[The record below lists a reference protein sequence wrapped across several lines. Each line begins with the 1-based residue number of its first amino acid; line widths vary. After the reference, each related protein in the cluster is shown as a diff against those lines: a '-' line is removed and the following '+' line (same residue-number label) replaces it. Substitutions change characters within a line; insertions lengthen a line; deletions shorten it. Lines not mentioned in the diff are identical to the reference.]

1 MEEPRSHHFCGR
13 IPEPEGYVIHTYIS
27 RGSSGVVWRGVQE
40 GTLREVAVKYL
51 APLQQQG
58 LAMYRFARE
67 VEIAAMLEHP
77 NLVRVYGCG
86 ESADGPWLAMEYV
99 DGPTLD
105 RWVREGGAD
114 LRRRVEVFRGIC
126 AGVRHAHQAGV
137 IHRDLKPGNVF
148 MTSEGEPKVG
158 DFGLACRPDRSMDDL
173 TLTRAGEVFGSLAWM
188 APEQAAGEWQR
199 VDALSDVHALGAI
212 LFFLAA
218 GEPVFAPEMPVA
230 AQWAAAQSGERPSLR
245 DRAPSVARDLSA
257 VADRCMHPEKSQ
269 RYGSV
274 AELEEDIRRWLAGE
288 PVLARRG
295 AGLYWLGKKA
305 RKHWVPAGASAVLL
319 AGAAGLAI
327 ERERERARI
336 RLERATA
343 AERTQHEMH
352 EELSRFLAEV
362 RLRYADEGK
371 QELARAFEQQVAQ
384 FPWSFEVAGLPYDP
398 RRSQGRAAL
407 SRAVKASQRG
417 EYPVAAQSFSDAMA
431 RLQPLVAQ
439 HPEVT
444 VFREELGQAMAGLA
458 VAQNRLELHPQ
469 CIDSS
474 QRAVRTLVTGVAG
487 RLTPVVFDEL
497 MKVAGVMTE
506 SILARGSDDPRGLV
520 VVEELLAKA
529 PLVTAG
535 GPGTRKELMNLAKL
549 EANRV
554 RLLLHGGRGD
564 LAEAA
569 LRIALENGR
578 KAMAEPDEDGM
589 AAWALA
595 QVHLAEAML
604 ARSRGEADQEERAL
618 MEASRLIV
626 IDSERIPQ
634 VLTIRLHEDL
644 MHAWAS
650 RANRLAEAGQSALAA
665 AATGEAIRCG
675 MMMTGSQRGDRKLK
689 AYWTQLM
696 LRAAER
702 HRLSGDEE
710 SAWRNAEGAR
720 QRFRQLRN
728 SGEDRYE
735 HHSLGACEAG
745 VLLAETG
752 APLDGKPSNW
762 LDIARRDLDEF
773 VAESQDRLRPEH
785 AERVSALRERLARLI
800 PQVGS
805 SR

>member
-1 MEEPRSHHFCGR
+1 M
-13 IPEPEGYVIHTYIS
+13 
-27 RGSSGVVWRGVQE
+27 
-40 GTLREVAVKYL
+40 KYL

-99 DGPTLD
+99 AGPTLEG
-105 RWVREGGAD
+105 WVREGGAD
-114 LRRRVEVFRGIC
+114 LRRRVEVFGGIC

-137 IHRDLKPGNVF
+137 IHRDLKPGNIF

-158 DFGLACRPDRSMDDL
+158 DFGLACRPDRSVDDL
-173 TLTRAGEVFGSLAWM
+173 TLTRADEVFGSLAWM
-188 APEQAAGEWQR
+188 APEQAAGAWQR

-212 LFFLAA
+212 LFFLVA
-218 GEPVFAPEMPVA
+218 GEPVFPSEMPVA

-295 AGLYWLGKKA
+295 AGLYWLGKKV
-305 RKHWVPAGASAVLL
+305 RKHWVPVGAAAVLL
-319 AGAAGLAI
+319 TGVAGLAI
-327 ERERERARI
+327 ERSRIRGEREK
-336 RLERATA
+336 A
-343 AERTQHEMH
+343 AQLALNEMH
-352 EELSRFLAEV
+352 EQLSLFLAGV
-362 RLRYADEGK
+362 RLRYAAEGK
-371 QELARAFEQQVAQ
+371 PELARAFEQQVAQ
-384 FPWSFEVAGLPYDP
+384 FPWSFDVAGLPYDP

-407 SRAVKASQRG
+407 SRAIEARQQGDYS
-417 EYPVAAQSFSDAMA
+417 VAAQSFSEAIA
-431 RLQPLVAQ
+431 QLQPLVVQ
-439 HPEVT
+439 HPEAL
-444 VFREELGQAMAGLA
+444 VFREELGQALAGLA
-458 VAQNRLELHPQ
+458 VAQNRLGLHAQ
-469 CIDSS
+469 CIESS
-474 QRAVRTLVTGVAG
+474 QRAVQTLVGG
-487 RLTPVVFDEL
+487 GGSLLTPVVFDEL

-506 SILARGSDDPRGLV
+506 SILARGADDLRGLTV
-520 VVEELLAKA
+520 LEELQAKA
-529 PLVTAG
+529 PWVAAG
-535 GPGTRKELMNLAKL
+535 GPAAVGEFMNAAKL

-554 RLLLHGGRGD
+554 HLQLHGGRRD

-578 KAMAEPDEDGM
+578 KAMAEPDENGM

-595 QVHLAEAML
+595 QVHLAEATL
-604 ARSRGEADQEERAL
+604 ARSRGAGDDEEKAL
-618 MEASRLIV
+618 AEASRLIV
-626 IDSERIPQ
+626 SDSERIPQ

-644 MHAWAS
+644 MHAWAA
-650 RANRLAEAGQSALAA
+650 RANRLAEAGQPALAA
-665 AATGEAIRCG
+665 AATGQAIRCG
-675 MMMTGSQRGDRKLK
+675 MMMTRSQRGDRKLK

-720 QRFRQLRN
+720 QRFRQLKG

-752 APLDGKPSNW
+752 APLDGNPSGW
-762 LDIARRDLDEF
+762 LEIARRDLDEF
-773 VAESQDRLRPEH
+773 VAESRDRLLPEH
-785 AERVSALRERLARLI
+785 AERVSALRERLARLT

>member
-1 MEEPRSHHFCGR
+1 MDVRGPDHFCGR
-13 IPEPEGYVIHTYIS
+13 IPEPEGYVLHTYIS

-99 DGPTLD
+99 DGPTLE
-105 RWVREGGAD
+105 RWVREGEAD

-230 AQWAAAQSGERPSLR
+230 AQWAAARSGERPSLR

-295 AGLYWLGKKA
+295 AGLYWLGKKV

-327 ERERERARI
+327 ERE
-336 RLERATA
+336 TA
-343 AERTQHEMH
+343 AQRALLGVH
-352 EELSRFLAEV
+352 EELSLFV
-362 RLRYADEGK
+362 V
-371 QELARAFEQQVAQ
+371 QERRRHEANGQPEQAHAFEERVAQ
-384 FPWSFEVAGLPYDP
+384 FRWSFDVATARYDP
-398 RRSQGRAAL
+398 RWSQGRAAL
-407 SRAVKASQRG
+407 SRAVDASQRG

-431 RLQPLVAQ
+431 QLQPLVAQ

-458 VAQNRLELHPQ
+458 VAQNRLELHAQ
-469 CIDSS
+469 CIDFS

-506 SILARGSDDPRGLV
+506 SILARGDDDPRGLV
-520 VVEELLAKA
+520 VVEELLARA
-529 PLVTAG
+529 PRVTEG

-554 RLLLHGGRGD
+554 QLLLHGGRGD

-569 LRIALENGR
+569 LRVALENGR

-589 AAWALA
+589 AARALA

-604 ARSRGEADQEERAL
+604 ARSRGEADREERAL
-618 MEASRLIV
+618 TEASRLIV
-626 IDSERIPQ
+626 SDPGRISQ
-634 VLTIRLHEDL
+634 TLTIRLHEDL
-644 MHAWAS
+644 MHAWAA
-650 RANRLAEAGQSALAA
+650 RATRLAEAGQPALAA

-675 MMMTGSQRGDRKLK
+675 MMMTGRHPGDRRLK

-720 QRFRQLRN
+720 QRFRQLKN

-752 APLDGKPSNW
+752 APLEGKPSSW

-773 VAESQDRLRPEH
+773 VAESRDRLRPEH
-785 AERVSALRERLARLI
+785 AERVTALRERLALLI